1 MNEILST
8 QAMYCDILT
17 GNPLIDA
24 LPKQLT
30 LQQLYSKLMCVPELT
45 NNYKKLS
52 SQERYILTEN
62 INKLFIPLDF
72 AAIVY
77 NLLYTGIRSSYQG
90 KTIRSIIQR
99 LNEFGQYIFYR
110 MPNTLKDSTTQAE
123 CFSVLGESGMG
134 KTQTITRILDLF
146 PQVIHH
152 TEYDGHPFEHD
163 QIVYIKI
170 ESPAN
175 NSPRGA
181 CLQIL
186 SAIDDILG
194 TDLCAEERKHSSNLD
209 MLSTRIAQAC
219 TRYSVGCILA
229 YTFFV

>member
-72 AAIVY
+72 AARVY
-77 NLLYTGIRSSYQG
+77 NLL
-90 KTIRSIIQR
+90 
-99 LNEFGQYIFYR
+99 
-110 MPNTLKDSTTQAE
+110 
-123 CFSVLGESGMG
+123 
-134 KTQTITRILDLF
+134 
-146 PQVIHH
+146 
-152 TEYDGHPFEHD
+152 
-163 QIVYIKI
+163 
-170 ESPAN
+170 
-175 NSPRGA
+175 
-181 CLQIL
+181 
-186 SAIDDILG
+186 
-194 TDLCAEERKHSSNLD
+194 
-209 MLSTRIAQAC
+209 
-219 TRYSVGCILA
+219 
-229 YTFFV
+229 